1 MRNEFKEVTIKFS
14 PKLAEKFTGKDGE
27 NYFNIK
33 VPNLDNND
41 KSPWVHFVL
50 PEKSVH
56 KDNYSEK
63 DMLWAKIPAE
73 GTTTVKRSIKTDE
86 IGEDGKN
93 IYKEESYKLD
103 NTSIEKMFNPKV
115 KEKVNE
121 NNKKD
126 VAIRVSKKLVGE
138 PFLAKDGKEYVE
150 VKISNENPEDKTPWA
165 HFVVNPKQVHDDHY
179 VDSCKVI
186 FMPEDGNVTIR
197 REIKTDQLDENGK
210 NIFNKSSDKIT
221 VKELEAKFKSN
232 RESVKKK
239 LSEKL
244 SEVEQNKKDTVDK
257 NKSKDKG
264 IGIE

>member
-33 VPNLDNND
+33 VPNLDNN
-41 KSPWVHFVL
+41 
-50 PEKSVH
+50 
-56 KDNYSEK
+56 
-63 DMLWAKIPAE
+63 
-73 GTTTVKRSIKTDE
+73 
-86 IGEDGKN
+86 
-93 IYKEESYKLD
+93 
-103 NTSIEKMFNPKV
+103 
-115 KEKVNE
+115 
-121 NNKKD
+121 
-126 VAIRVSKKLVGE
+126 
-138 PFLAKDGKEYVE
+138 
-150 VKISNENPEDKTPWA
+150 DKTPWA

-257 NKSKDKG
+257 DKSKDKG